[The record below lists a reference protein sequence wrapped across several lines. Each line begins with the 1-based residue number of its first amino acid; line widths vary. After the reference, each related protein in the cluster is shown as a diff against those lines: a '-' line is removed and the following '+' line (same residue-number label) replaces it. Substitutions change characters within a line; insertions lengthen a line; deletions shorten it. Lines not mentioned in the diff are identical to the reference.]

1 MRCKA
6 DLAYTF
12 KGNLPIEHLLLGE
25 RLVKSMALFT
35 FHIRIHSSFLLLR

>member
-25 RLVKSMALFT
+25 RLVKSMA
-35 FHIRIHSSFLLLR
+35 IRIHSSFLLLR